1 MDRSSAYVQDLC
13 IREQDLKY
21 TKVFTYAYNS
31 RQLSRI
37 QNLFSFPQ
45 KFSDVQTLEKL
56 EGEGGEEP
64 GSIRATTSVR
74 GRKRQGQDADRNG
87 IWERGSKRSP
97 SLIHIGGIA
106 KLRLVVRGGSLA
118 MA

>member
-1 MDRSSAYVQDLC
+1 MYV
-13 IREQDLKY
+13 REQDLKY
-21 TKVFTYAYNS
+21 TKVFTYVYNS

-64 GSIRATTSVR
+64 GSIRATTCVR

>member
-1 MDRSSAYVQDLC
+1 MYV
-13 IREQDLKY
+13 REQDLKY
-21 TKVFTYAYNS
+21 TKVFTYVYNS

-45 KFSDVQTLEKL
+45 IQRRSDIGKTR
-56 EGEGGEEP
+56 EEP

>member
-1 MDRSSAYVQDLC
+1 M
-13 IREQDLKY
+13 Y
-21 TKVFTYAYNS
+21 TTRDNYRGFKIYF
-31 RQLSRI
+31 LS
-37 QNLFSFPQ
+37 L

-87 IWERGSKRSP
+87 IWERGSKSSP

>member
-1 MDRSSAYVQDLC
+1 MDRSSAYV
-13 IREQDLKY
+13 R
-21 TKVFTYAYNS
+21 S
-31 RQLSRI
+31 RTGSKIYKSFHIRI
-37 QNLFSFPQ
+37 QLETIIEDSKFIFFPSKIQ
-45 KFSDVQTLEKL
+45 RRSDIGKTR
-56 EGEGGEEP
+56 GEGGEEP